1 MRHFIQTRTMSM
13 FSKSLKD
20 FAMEKPP
27 YTIIDPV
34 LTTSYERHKISSK
47 THNILKS
54 NVPSYVYGPD
64 EEPSPFDVLIYQRHE
79 IEAIRV
85 SSAIAARCVRIAADF
100 LQPGTTTSSLNDL
113 LHQEIV
119 SRNAYPSVLG
129 FKQFPK
135 AISTSVNNVACH
147 GVPDNRPLEHG
158 DIVSVDVTVYKDGFH
173 GVCGRTFVIGKVT
186 NNPIVRYLKSA
197 AEECMFRGIAACLPG
212 SRLIDIGAEIGK
224 FSKKRNI
231 KVIPTLNGHGIGKY
245 FHCYPDVYHVLNNYP
260 GKLKPGMSFIPSY
273 FTIAIPFNK

>member
-1 MRHFIQTRTMSM
+1 MVY
-13 FSKSLKD
+13 L
-20 FAMEKPP
+20 
-27 YTIIDPV
+27 IIDP
-34 LTTSYERHKISSK
+34 
-47 THNILKS
+47 
-54 NVPSYVYGPD
+54 
-64 EEPSPFDVLIYQRHE
+64 
-79 IEAIRV
+79 
-85 SSAIAARCVRIAADF
+85 
-100 LQPGTTTSSLNDL
+100 SLNDL

-260 GKLKPGMSFIPSY
+260 GKLKPGMVL
-273 FTIAIPFNK
+273 TICPCISEGSVSIRILSDNSTVVTRDNSRTAQFEHTVLITEYGAELLSN